1 MYRTHLARL
10 EFDGDNVP
18 ERLVQQFDR
27 DSQVGHFWCGCD
39 GGVEIRRLSK
49 GGISGASCRVLLSF
63 FFIYSTRSTGVEIDG
78 REVEDVLGGE
88 GETRRDEV
96 RCSRKEFKRGT
107 RITFITREEGG
118 KVHPGGGE

>member
-1 MYRTHLARL
+1 MRRWG
-10 EFDGDNVP
+10 GDKA
-18 ERLVQQFDR
+18 
-27 DSQVGHFWCGCD
+27 
-39 GGVEIRRLSK
+39 VEQRWYFRCELSC
-49 GGISGASCRVLLSF
+49 ASLL